1 MKTTRIWREILIQ
14 PKKKKLSKAVKK
26 GKNVNNQKAQ
36 TAKMMEVFNQN
47 YDVIYE
53 KTIPKIQSYFRAY
66 TVCKSIK
73 NEDTKK
79 IKLQCI
85 IRRFLSIKRT
95 KNLRKKN

>member
-1 MKTTRIWREILIQ
+1 
-14 PKKKKLSKAVKK
+14 
-26 GKNVNNQKAQ
+26 
-36 TAKMMEVFNQN
+36 MEVFNQN

-79 IKLQCI
+79 NKTTMYHTSISVYKENKEFKKKKLIVQES
-85 IRRFLSIKRT
+85 F
-95 KNLRKKN
+95 